1 MLMTVLG
8 VLLRW
13 VHITSV
19 VILIGGI
26 AYARWALAPAAAAA
40 GDKRIGAETAA
51 RYRGWILT
59 ALIGILGSGLYN
71 FLTKE
76 VYPPGYHM
84 WFGIKILLVLHIFA
98 VAFLLAKPGATD
110 EKRARWM
117 SGVIVSGFLVIAI
130 SSWLRWLSLHWR

>member
-1 MLMTVLG
+1 MFTIALG
-8 VLLRW
+8 VLMRW
-13 VHITSV
+13 VHISSV

-26 AYARWALAPAAAAA
+26 VYARWALAPAAAAA
-40 GDKRIGAETAA
+40 GDKRIGAEAGA
-51 RYRGWILT
+51 RYRAWMLA

-76 VYPPGYHM
+76 FYPPGYHM
-84 WFGIKILLVLHIFA
+84 WFGIKILLALHIFA
-98 VAFLLAKPGATD
+98 VAFLLAKPDASD